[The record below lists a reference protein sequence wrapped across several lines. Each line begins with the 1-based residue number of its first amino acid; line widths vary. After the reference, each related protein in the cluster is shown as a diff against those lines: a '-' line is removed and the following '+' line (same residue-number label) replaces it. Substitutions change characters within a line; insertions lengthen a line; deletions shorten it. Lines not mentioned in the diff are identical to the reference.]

1 MKHHEYKYSFK
12 NQFRTMASM
21 SVYRTGYQQ
30 CSGGYTRG
38 PEIRD
43 FYLIHFVISGKG
55 TYLLNN
61 KRFAVHTG
69 DAFLIYP
76 NMPINYRADQYDP
89 WEFCWVGFNGA
100 DARILMDASGF
111 TPEKPLIT
119 SRSPDKM
126 HKLMMDIYECRG
138 QETHELIAMTA
149 RLYNFLAY
157 LIENA
162 TKNNLALKAR
172 AGSAH
177 VQHACDYIA
186 TNYTRKISVMDIAS
200 HVNLSRSRLYRVFM
214 QHIALSPLQY
224 LREFRIR
231 QACNFMH
238 QGQDSIKEIAYAVGF
253 DNPLYFSAL
262 FRRLT
267 GKTPSDYIKSKGISK
282 NLSHAD

>member
-1 MKHHEYKYSFK
+1 
-12 NQFRTMASM
+12 MASM

-55 TYLLNN
+55 TYSLNG

-100 DARILMDASGF
+100 DARILMDAAGF
-111 TPEKPLIT
+111 TPEKPLVR
-119 SRSPDKM
+119 SRSPELM

-149 RLYNFLAY
+149 RLYYFLAY

-162 TKNNLALKAR
+162 AKDNLALTAR

-186 TNYTRKISVMDIAS
+186 NNYKRKISVMDIAS
-200 HVNLSRSRLYRVFM
+200 HANLSRSRLYRVFM

-224 LREFRIR
+224 LQEFRIR

-253 DNPLYFSAL
+253 DNPLGVSVIFS
-262 FRRLT
+262 RLT
-267 GKTPSDYIKSKGISK
+267 GKTPSDYIKQVRQGTSP
-282 NLSHAD
+282 AP

>member
-1 MKHHEYKYSFK
+1 
-12 NQFRTMASM
+12 M

-55 TYLLNN
+55 IYSLNG
-61 KRFAVHTG
+61 KKFAVHTG
-69 DAFLIYP
+69 EAFLIYP
-76 NMPINYRADQYDP
+76 NMPINYWADRYDP

-111 TPEKPLIT
+111 TPEKPVIAP
-119 SRSPDKM
+119 RSPEIM
-126 HKLMMDIYECRG
+126 HKLIMDIYECRG
-138 QETHELIAMTA
+138 QETHELITMTA
-149 RLYNFLAY
+149 RLYDFLAQ

-162 TKNNLALKAR
+162 AKDSIPLRER

-177 VQHACDYIA
+177 IQHACDYIA
-186 TNYTRKISVMDIAS
+186 NNYTRKISVTDIAFYA
-200 HVNLSRSRLYRVFM
+200 NLSRSRLYRVFM
-214 QHIALSPLQY
+214 QHVALSPLQY

-231 QACNFMH
+231 QACNLMH
-238 QGQDSIKEIAYAVGF
+238 KGHNSIKEIAYTVGF
-253 DNPLYFSAL
+253 NNPLYFSVL

-267 GKTPSDYIKSKGISK
+267 GKTPSEYIKQVNRQRPPVAEQDGGD
-282 NLSHAD
+282 HD